1 MEKVFMY
8 NTFTGETVRF
18 GHETAP
24 FKKKLQFRAVQGNHV
39 SFEAKLRKQDKV
51 TQHRVNTI
59 H

>member
-24 FKKKLQFRAVQGNHV
+24 FKKITFQSCARKSCF
-39 SFEAKLRKQDKV
+39 FEAKLRKQDKV
-51 TQHRVNTI
+51 TQHKINAI